1 MKMKKILAALLALMV
16 TFSLSA
22 CGNTGGEAETT
33 TAAVETEA
41 VKADNTEKTSET
53 QAAATE
59 DVGGEVLDAGLWTL
73 NYDSEVWTYDEED
86 SYIEEGYAKAIL
98 IIPNSDDG
106 YIANVEI
113 RVSID
118 DAADFRSSLKNYG
131 FDQYEY
137 AVNNAYDTVNVG
149 GVDCLMQEGEYWGDP
164 CLRYI
169 ARDEAASATV
179 FIEIIGDTADQ
190 RVKQLLDGLAIH
202 TEDIGNVD
210 GPWYWEG
217 EPFSA
222 SDSSAM
228 VGTVTVNSQWLPVT
242 DCIITDDIFDHSVAV
257 AGDKVYILGDST
269 LKQYAYDGTSL
280 VYESEIECG
289 EEYSLV
295 QATDDGSIWISGFS
309 EPLQCF
315 KDGVQTASYEGTDT
329 VSMHPSG
336 EWGIDWFSGSECEKI
351 TLSGG
356 TISSSPITFAEVS
369 TISSLTIDN
378 DYIYVC
384 GYAADDSGHKTYVYN
399 TDGVLQMT
407 LTDAEG
413 EGLGSITFMAQTS
426 DGFLG
431 FDGNM
436 RELVLW
442 TKDGVHIGTIEDRD
456 LFGTNYPWFCGSTK
470 LSDGEILTVMTD
482 EREDESAVELVAFRL
497 SGF

>member
-1 MKMKKILAALLALMV
+1 MKKILAAVLALMV

-22 CGNTGGEAETT
+22 CGNTGGETETT

-41 VKADNTEKTSET
+41 VKADNTEKAAET

-59 DVGGEVLDAGLWTL
+59 AAKGDVLDAGLWTL
-73 NYDSEVWTYDEED
+73 DYDSAVWTYDEES
-86 SYIEEGYAKAIL
+86 SYIEESYAKAIL
-98 IIPNSDDG
+98 LIPNDDG
-106 YIANVEI
+106 GYVANVEI
-113 RVSID
+113 RVSVE
-118 DAADFRSSLKNYG
+118 DASDFRDNLKSYG

-149 GVDCLMQEGEYWGDP
+149 GVDCLMQEGEYWGDS

-169 ARDEAASATV
+169 ARDEAASANV
-179 FIEIIGDTADQ
+179 FIEIIGDITDQ
-190 RVKQLLDGLAIH
+190 RVQQLLDGLTIK

-217 EPFSA
+217 TPFSA

-228 VGTVTVNSQWLPVT
+228 AGTVTVNSQWLPVT
-242 DCIITDDIFDHSVAV
+242 DCLITDETFDHSVAV
-257 AGDKVYILGDST
+257 AGDKAYILGDGA

-289 EEYSLV
+289 EDYSLV
-295 QATDDGSIWISGFS
+295 QSTDDGSIWISGFCES
-309 EPLQCF
+309 LQCF
-315 KDGVQTASYEGTDT
+315 KDGVQTASYDETDI

-356 TISSSPITFAEVS
+356 AISSSPITFAEVS
-369 TISSLTIDN
+369 TISSLIIDN

-384 GYAADDSGHKTYVYN
+384 GYAADESGHKVYVYDA
-399 TDGVLQMT
+399 DGALQMT
-407 LTDAEG
+407 LTDADG
-413 EGLGSITFMAQTS
+413 EGLGSITFMTQTS

-436 RELVLW
+436 REIVFW
-442 TKDGVHIGTIEDRD
+442 TKDGAHIGTIEDSE
-456 LFGTNYPWFCGSTK
+456 LFGTSYPWFCGSTK
-470 LSDGEILTVMTD
+470 LNDGSVLTVMTED
-482 EREDESAVELVAFRL
+482 REDESAMEVIAFRL